1 MPRAVDVRQSARDQA
16 ARAGG
21 IVGGLE
27 GRNARRTALAFM
39 SAVTRTVGR
48 FDGREATSMSGRRAG
63 SGIGIAMQASIS
75 IEPCD
80 RVRAGAAA
88 GVTFVVVVLSVAVS
102 VVAVVTA
109 FGDDGVFGSI
119 IVGRNGSAASFM
131 LGGGAL

>member
-1 MPRAVDVRQSARDQA
+1 
-16 ARAGG
+16 
-21 IVGGLE
+21 
-27 GRNARRTALAFM
+27 M

-88 GVTFVVVVLSVAVS
+88 GVAFVSVLF
-102 VVAVVTA
+102 VVAVVSAVVVAT

-131 LGGGAL
+131 LGGGAW

>member
-1 MPRAVDVRQSARDQA
+1 
-16 ARAGG
+16 
-21 IVGGLE
+21 
-27 GRNARRTALAFM
+27 M

-88 GVTFVVVVLSVAVS
+88 GVAFVSVVVS
-102 VVAVVTA
+102 VVAVVSAVVVAT

-131 LGGGAL
+131 LGGGAW